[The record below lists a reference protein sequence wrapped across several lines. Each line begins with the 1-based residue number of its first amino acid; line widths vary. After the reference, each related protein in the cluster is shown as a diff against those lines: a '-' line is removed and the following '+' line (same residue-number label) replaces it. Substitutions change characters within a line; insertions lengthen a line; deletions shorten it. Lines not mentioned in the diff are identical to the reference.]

1 MIELRFLK
9 EMMLIKKSASKEFD
23 IIGVFLNYSFKFQP
37 NTCNMC
43 HDLLIISKNLVFMHR
58 KNALHISQNYI

>member
-23 IIGVFLNYSFKFQP
+23 TIGVFLNYSFKFQP
-37 NTCNMC
+37 NTCNRG
-43 HDLLIISKNLVFMHR
+43 HNLLIMSINLNDI
-58 KNALHISQNYI
+58 KY

>member
-37 NTCNMC
+37 NICNRG
-43 HDLLIISKNLVFMHR
+43 HNLLIMSINLNDI
-58 KNALHISQNYI
+58 KY